1 MSDKLGYQ
9 FVDTNVLVY
18 AHDRGSGI
26 KHVIARQ
33 LIQQLWNDLAGCLS
47 IQVFQEFYVNITR
60 KAKSPLTIAETVQ
73 HITDLSEW
81 KIHVPDISDLLN
93 AIEIQKRY
101 QISFWDALI
110 IHSALQLGCECIWSE
125 DLNSGQV
132 YEGIRVVN
140 PFAKPAE

>member
-1 MSDKLGYQ
+1 MSDKPGYQ
-9 FVDTNVLVY
+9 FVDTNVLIY
-18 AHDRGSGI
+18 AHDRGSGV

-33 LIQQLWNDLAGCLS
+33 LVQVLWENLLGCLS

-60 KAKSPLTIAETVQ
+60 KAKSPITAGEAMQ
-73 HITDLSEW
+73 HITDLSAWE
-81 KIHVPDISDLLN
+81 IHVPNVHDVLG

-110 IHSALQLGCECIWSE
+110 VRSAAQVGCECIWSE

-132 YEGIRVVN
+132 YEGVRVVN
-140 PFAKPAE
+140 PFVNTET